1 MKLQSHSP
9 AKITESLCRRIIKLN
24 FQVVEY
30 FFPYLPVQ
38 DKQVYDVIIIRIID
52 FLSTTFSPQHEPAN
66 YSQSGGEERKPSN
79 KRKRVKR

>member
-52 FLSTTFSPQHEPAN
+52 FLSIRLLAPNTNQQIIHNPVERRE
-66 YSQSGGEERKPSN
+66 SQATNERG
-79 KRKRVKR
+79 